1 MAKKARKYPSQKRRK
16 KRRRTRR
23 SSKMPKGLLKTA
35 IALAALFSAV
45 FFGQRYYQELHRI
58 AIADT
63 ANLETPSQDT
73 QTFIQTIGEDAH
85 YIAAQNDLYASVMIA
100 QAILESNS
108 GQSAL
113 SQAPNYNFF
122 GIKGD
127 YNGKSVT
134 MQTWEDDGN
143 GNAYTIDAAF
153 RSYDNPM
160 ESLEDY
166 AQFLQ
171 KNIYA
176 GVRKSNT
183 NSYQDATAALTGV
196 YATDTSYGAKL
207 NQIIEEYHLTDY
219 DTN

>member
-1 MAKKARKYPSQKRRK
+1 MAKKTRKYPSQKRRK

-45 FFGQRYYQELHRI
+45 FFGQWYYQELHRI

-73 QTFIQTIGEDAH
+73 QTFIQTIGEDAR

-113 SQAPNYNFF
+113 SQAPNYNFLVSRA
-122 GIKGD
+122 ITMASPLPCKL
-127 YNGKSVT
+127 GKMTAMAMPTPLMPPFALMIIPWNLWKIMPNFFKKIS
-134 MQTWEDDGN
+134 MQASE
-143 GNAYTIDAAF
+143 
-153 RSYDNPM
+153 NP
-160 ESLEDY
+160 
-166 AQFLQ
+166 
-171 KNIYA
+171 IPI
-176 GVRKSNT
+176 
-183 NSYQDATAALTGV
+183 LTKV
-196 YATDTSYGAKL
+196 PRQL
-207 NQIIEEYHLTDY
+207 
-219 DTN
+219 